1 MKDERER
8 RGLLAALTC
17 RRRRRTSA
25 PPVRIRVTGGRR
37 ALITARCHRRRRCGV
52 IYCHYAFAIQQLI
65 FFFLC
70 VCLFI
75 FTTEQHIMETA
86 HLSGVYLLRRRRHL
100 QAGPLPQPK
109 VRLSEGETVPF
120 FWGRSSIKPQRRV
133 YGLCNTSSASQ
144 CKVSLQ
150 PYGTLLLFIH
160 SR

>member
-25 PPVRIRVTGGRR
+25 PAVRIRVTGGRR
-37 ALITARCHRRRRCGV
+37 ALITARCHRRPRYLLSLCFHRSTTTD
-52 IYCHYAFAIQQLI
+52 
-65 FFFLC
+65 FFFFFC
-70 VCLFI
+70 GCLFI

-109 VRLSEGETVPF
+109 VRLSEGETVCVF
-120 FWGRSSIKPQRRV
+120 FLGGGEGGIVNK
-133 YGLCNTSSASQ
+133 TSAPCLWVVQHIICISM
-144 CKVSLQ
+144 
-150 PYGTLLLFIH
+150 
-160 SR
+160 